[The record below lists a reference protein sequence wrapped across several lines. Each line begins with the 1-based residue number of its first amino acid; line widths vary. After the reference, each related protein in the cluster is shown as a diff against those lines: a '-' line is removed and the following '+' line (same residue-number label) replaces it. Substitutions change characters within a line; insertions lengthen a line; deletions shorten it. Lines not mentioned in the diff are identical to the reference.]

1 MDRFEA
7 VQYVWKKSASIRK
20 WYTEQH
26 TFDINSVNR
35 YNIRNYG
42 VNQPGDLV
50 DLILEDGIKDKII
63 AAELNDDNEYDP
75 VVI

>member
-7 VQYVWKKSASIRK
+7 LQYVWKKSTSIRK

-26 TFDINSVNR
+26 AFDINSVNR
-35 YNIRNYG
+35 YSIRCYG
-42 VNQPGDLV
+42 VGQCGDLV

-63 AAELNDDNEYDP
+63 RTDDDDKYDP
-75 VVI
+75 VV